1 MTTVSF
7 GSRATVATLVRKLDD
22 ATSGNKDG
30 IVGNERSAAGT
41 AAGASAF
48 DKNPLLFQLR
58 AFFEVGL
65 TKTDEEARLTSFLD
79 AAVKG
84 WREPVTTAARPAHVD
99 EADWNA
105 FIADKAISLVR
116 LGRTPGEVTEGFV
129 KARGS
134 VDGQAI
140 APRDVF
146 TQTWKPLGPPSGHT
160 IVVSPGFLETGR
172 NYVEQIQLLNQQ
184 GHEVIVL
191 DHQWAGLSSSAAGKG
206 ANGGIDRGFGV
217 ARDVAAVTA
226 HAAAAGK
233 KVTLVGT
240 SMGAGAGVLGAIVMN
255 DAGKV
260 HLDGPQMPKGLS
272 AVLQG
277 PFFER
282 TKSLP
287 NELLAGSGLIPGARN
302 VPLPALGLPI
312 LSGDQATLRK
322 IAAHASTEH
331 LTGRAQAFHASSED
345 LATMKKLLVGGHGPQ
360 GKIDVIHATRDTLAR
375 YGATAEW
382 VKLLGD
388 RGSLTTIDSTSHLF
402 EENPR
407 EQALLLDGL
416 KRLGL

>member
-345 LATMKKLLVGGHGPQ
+345 LATMKKLLEGGHGPQ

-375 YGATAEW
+375 YEATAEW